1 MYNSMI
7 FITLTSTLVLK
18 IEKRIKKKIKMRKK
32 IRKKLSLLLS
42 VLTTESLVFRLMTVG
57 IGVLSALPVQMLESI

>member
-1 MYNSMI
+1 
-7 FITLTSTLVLK
+7 
-18 IEKRIKKKIKMRKK
+18 MRKK

-57 IGVLSALPVQMLESI
+57 IGVLSALPVQMLEDI

>member
-1 MYNSMI
+1 M
-7 FITLTSTLVLK
+7 
-18 IEKRIKKKIKMRKK
+18 KIKNKIKLRKK

-57 IGVLSALPVQMLESI
+57 IGVLSALPVQMLEDIWYLL